1 MDGIL
6 ALLCIVVSLS
16 LLVYLVVSF
25 ISWLGQRPCEMCG
38 CTATLREVS
47 EFRLCK
53 KCRRI
58 AKASTTPVADL
69 MAQTLA
75 ARSANETAEQ
85 NLKADTLRLWLTA
98 IAVLVAGTILG
109 PPLVGYLRSDGGRQ
123 LMGRVS
129 GIVSKP
135 RLPVVVI
142 KRPSAV
148 GEGLVLSFEN
158 QTDHQIT
165 VGVIVE
171 RDGKTAGRW
180 GASVPPNGSKEFGW
194 AEGWAFKQGDRFTLV
209 HPEYRDESHVI
220 D

>member
-38 CTATLREVS
+38 CTATLREVN

-98 IAVLVAGTILG
+98 IAVLVAGVMLG
-109 PPLVGYLRSDGGRQ
+109 PSIVNYLRSNNGKE
-123 LMGRVS
+123 LLSRVS
-129 GIVSKP
+129 EAVSRP
-135 RLPVVVI
+135 PLPVVVT

-148 GEGLVLSFEN
+148 GEGMVLVFDN

-165 VGVIVE
+165 VGVVIE
-171 RDGKTAGRW
+171 RDGKTAGNV
-180 GASVPPNGSKEFGW
+180 GVTVPPNGSKEFGW
-194 AEGWAFKQGDRFTLV
+194 AEGWAFRKGDKVSLS
-209 HPEYRDESHVI
+209 HSEYRDEQI
-220 D
+220 LLD